1 MTAALLV
8 KSVVEKEARD
18 RQEAGNNQHSLK
30 EIFPEGS
37 NGQTRDKIGELAGV
51 SCPVCSHT
59 HRNMI
64 EVLLLE
70 SPHPLKRIAMFY
82 EISLDDLKYHRTV
95 CMRRN

>member
-18 RQEAGNNQHSLK
+18 RQACGQGGVLLK
-30 EIFPEGS
+30 ENLPEA

-70 SPHPLKRIAMFY
+70 SPNPLKRISMVY